1 VIASPSLNDQYKSAE
16 MLRRKAFDLLMVAID
31 LENIHDDDLQQQ
43 LGVNI
48 IIKKAIYLPFLIY
61 L

>member
-1 VIASPSLNDQYKSAE
+1 

-43 LGVNI
+43 LGANNN
-48 IIKKAIYLPFLIY
+48 Y
-61 L
+61 